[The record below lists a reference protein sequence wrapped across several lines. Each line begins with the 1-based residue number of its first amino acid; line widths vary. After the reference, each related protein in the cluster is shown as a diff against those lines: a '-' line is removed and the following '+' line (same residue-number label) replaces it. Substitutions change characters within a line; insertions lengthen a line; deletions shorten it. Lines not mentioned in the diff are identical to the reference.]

1 MRAALVV
8 ACLVATTSIARAES
22 PKPRPPRTLVLVID
36 RSGSMQGA
44 KLDAAKLAVD
54 SAVGTLQA
62 GDQVAVIAF
71 DSEAQIFVKPQ
82 LASNRVQI
90 AKDLSRLTSGG
101 GTNILTGMKE
111 AYEVLHDLKP
121 SSKHVILLSDGQSPS
136 DGISDLIKEM
146 RKDQITISTI
156 AVEGADDV
164 LLKQISVE
172 GAGRMYKVTDLGQ
185 LSQTFVKETKLA
197 LK

>member
-8 ACLVATTSIARAES
+8 ACLLAFTSIAGAES
-22 PKPRPPRTLVLVID
+22 PKPRAPRTLVLVID

-62 GDQVAVIAF
+62 GDQVAVVAF
-71 DSEAQIFVKPQ
+71 DSEAQVFLRPQ
-82 LASNRVQI
+82 SASNRARITKEI
-90 AKDLSRLTSGG
+90 ARLTSGG
-101 GTNILTGMKE
+101 GTNILAGIKE
-111 AYEVLHDLKP
+111 ASEILHDLKAGT
-121 SSKHVILLSDGQSPS
+121 KHVILLSDGQSPS
-136 DGISDLIKEM
+136 DGISDLVKQM

-156 AVEGADDV
+156 AVDGADEV